1 MVETVRVALGRR
13 SYDILVGERL
23 LSKAGELLAPL
34 VKDAQTIIIS
44 DRQVARFYLHRLTGA
59 LEDAKIRSR
68 TILLEPGEGS
78 KSLAVF
84 STLME
89 QILEHKPDRQSVLI
103 ALGGGVIGDITGF
116 AAACLLRGVRFVQIP
131 TTLLSQVDSSVGG
144 KTGINSAYGKNL
156 IGAFYQPSLVLA
168 DISALAT
175 LPVREKLAGYSEV
188 LKYGLIGDAD
198 FFSWL
203 EKNGQAVMA
212 GESAALTYAV
222 THSCKAKAA
231 IVASDETE
239 QGIRALLNF
248 GHTFG
253 HALEAETGF
262 SDQLLHGEAVAIG
275 MVLAFEASVRL
286 GLCPKADLERLR
298 AHYRQLQL
306 PETLPT
312 IKKQWDTEAL
322 IQHMTRDKKAKNGQL
337 TLVLTR
343 GIGQAFTQ
351 HDVSPQLVR
360 EVLAASLEA

>member
-1 MVETVRVALGRR
+1 
-13 SYDILVGERL
+13 
-23 LSKAGELLAPL
+23 
-34 VKDAQTIIIS
+34 
-44 DRQVARFYLHRLTGA
+44 
-59 LEDAKIRSR
+59 
-68 TILLEPGEGS
+68 
-78 KSLAVF
+78 
-84 STLME
+84 
-89 QILEHKPDRQSVLI
+89 
-103 ALGGGVIGDITGF
+103 VIGDITGF

-275 MVLAFEASVRL
+275 MVLAFEVSVRL